1 MPDLQENG
9 GRDPDERRRRRR
21 VLVWAL
27 PLITGM
33 VAFGLI
39 ASLTSSPVNED
50 TSSSDA
56 SAAPVRLTS
65 IDGQA
70 VALPTGR
77 PGMIMLSTSGCVSCF
92 VSAKSMANYMAEAPQ
107 RVDAA
112 FISVDAGDSPEALA
126 ARRQT
131 MGGAP
136 YPFAIDTTG
145 QLLLDYGVTALGTV
159 VIYDA
164 TGTIVAKTIEP
175 SLPELRAGFARAG
188 VQ

>member
-1 MPDLQENG
+1 
-9 GRDPDERRRRRR
+9 
-21 VLVWAL
+21 
-27 PLITGM
+27 M
-33 VAFGLI
+33 VAFGVL
-39 ASLTSSPVNED
+39 ASLTSSPVHED
-50 TSSSDA
+50 PVSSSA

-70 VALPTGR
+70 VSLPAGR

-92 VSAKSMANYMAEAPQ
+92 VSAKSMAKYVAEAPQ

-112 FISVDAGDSPEALA
+112 FISVDPGDSPETLA
-126 ARRQT
+126 ARRRT

-145 QLLLDYGVTALGTV
+145 HLLVDYGVTALGTV

-164 TGTIVAKTIEP
+164 AGTIVAKTIEP